1 MLLFFFRVNETS
13 TSKTTQKSTDNI
25 ITILVSTSVVLSMGA
40 VICIVATVVI
50 KRRKCNCIKG
60 KGISRKRNPKLF
72 YLDIEFCI
80 TSCVQYSLKCNMS

>member
-25 ITILVSTSVVLSMGA
+25 IAIFVSTSVVLSLGA
-40 VICIVATVVI
+40 VICIVTTVVI

-60 KGISRKRNPKLF
+60 KGISRKGNPKLF
-72 YLDIEFCI
+72 YLDIESCI
-80 TSCVQYSLKCNMS
+80 TSCV

>member
-13 TSKTTQKSTDNI
+13 TSKTTQKSTDNK

-80 TSCVQYSLKCNMS
+80 TSLKCIMS

>member
-1 MLLFFFRVNETS
+1 MLLFFRVNETS
-13 TSKTTQKSTDNI
+13 TSKTTRKSTDNKIAI
-25 ITILVSTSVVLSMGA
+25 IVSTIIVISLGA

-60 KGISRKRNPKLF
+60 KGISRKGYPKLF

-80 TSCVQYSLKCNMS
+80 TSCV